1 MATGRDGRPGNDLR
15 GTGNLPVHTI
25 GLQEGMQPDGW
36 RREKYN
42 ASSGAIST
50 IEAPVLPAKS
60 LDALEGAPRVNG
72 GRPVLWRRIP

>member
-1 MATGRDGRPGNDLR
+1 MD
-15 GTGNLPVHTI
+15 
-25 GLQEGMQPDGW
+25 W
-36 RREKYN
+36 RQEKYN
-42 ASSGAIST
+42 ASCGATST